1 MPFRDPR
8 SLQKDGSEEGTR
20 FHGKGAGA
28 HRNKGFSARSPGTRE
43 AITSSNWSCL
53 CRTDTALDTA
63 GEGEGS
69 SLWKEIHCFQM
80 RYSAKIFFFFLG
92 KKRRL
97 PAMIQNAPR
106 HFVKPSH
113 YPLHLGQLLFQQIGN
128 TRQHLLV
135 SHPLFLMSSKSF
147 V

>member
-8 SLQKDGSEEGTR
+8 SLQKDGSVEGTR

-28 HRNKGFSARSPGTRE
+28 HRNEGFSARSPGTRE
-43 AITSSNWSCL
+43 AVTSSNC
-53 CRTDTALDTA
+53 A
-63 GEGEGS
+63 GQTQPWTQQVRGKDLLFGKRFIAS
-69 SLWKEIHCFQM
+69 RCVTQQRFF
-80 RYSAKIFFFFLG
+80 FFFFLG